1 MSGLADVA
9 DQVRHCHCCRLSSG
23 RTLAVPGEGPENAA
37 IMLIGE
43 GPGYHEDQQGR
54 PFVGPAGQFLESLL
68 HSINL
73 RRSEVFITNVVKC
86 RPPENRDPMPD
97 ELAACRP
104 HLDQQSALIK
114 PKLVVTL
121 GRFSM
126 QIAFSG
132 VTISSIHGTAKRV
145 GDIVYMPM
153 FHPAAALHQQRYR
166 SLIEQ
171 DFLKI
176 PALLAELRSVEP
188 EDGLSQSPEQL
199 SLF

>member
-1 MSGLADVA
+1 MSEIVQIAEE
-9 DQVRHCHCCRLSSG
+9 VRRCRLCRLASV
-23 RTLAVPGEGPENAA
+23 RTLAVPGEGPEDAK
-37 IMLIGE
+37 IMLVGE

-54 PFVGPAGQFLESLL
+54 PFVGAAGQFLESLL

-73 RRSEVFITNVVKC
+73 RRSDVFITNVLKC

-104 HLDQQSALIK
+104 FLDRQIALIK
-114 PKLVVTL
+114 PKIVVTL

-132 VTISSIHGTAKRV
+132 VTISSVHGTAKRV
-145 GDIVYMPM
+145 GDLVYMPM
-153 FHPAAALHQQRYR
+153 FHPAAALHQQRFR
-166 SLIEQ
+166 SMIEQ

-176 PALLAELRSVEP
+176 PALLAELSSVEP
-188 EDGLSQSPEQL
+188 EDGLSQPPEQL